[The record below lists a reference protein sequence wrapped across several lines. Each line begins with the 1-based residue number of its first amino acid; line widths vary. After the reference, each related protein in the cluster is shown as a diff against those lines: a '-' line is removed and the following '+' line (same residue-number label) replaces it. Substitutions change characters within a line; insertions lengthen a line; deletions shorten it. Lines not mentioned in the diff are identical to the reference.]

1 MGQSLAQKII
11 AKAVGKEYVT
21 PGEVEIANID
31 LAMIHD
37 SGGPRRVKPILDRL
51 GVDVWSSEKIVVVT
65 DHYVPEF
72 NNETKAC
79 LLYTSPSPRD

>member
-37 SGGPRRVKPILDRL
+37 SGGPRRVKPILDRF
-51 GVDVWSSEKIVVVT
+51 GSG
-65 DHYVPEF
+65 
-72 NNETKAC
+72 C
-79 LLYTSPSPRD
+79 LVIQENSCGYRPLCPRI